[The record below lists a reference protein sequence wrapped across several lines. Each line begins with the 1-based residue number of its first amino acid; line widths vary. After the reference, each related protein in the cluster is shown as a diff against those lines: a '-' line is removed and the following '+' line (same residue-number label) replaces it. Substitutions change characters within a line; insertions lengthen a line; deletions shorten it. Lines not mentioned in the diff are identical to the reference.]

1 MQETEKKVSENFL
14 HNYITKVNSIRNKM
28 TFETFENHK
37 PYSFDYH
44 LKSEFNTLLEELK
57 KELEPNNLTLSPM
70 ISNKIPIF
78 LPKETKRIAFFEYES
93 KSVREVKTEDLE
105 DILTKLANK
114 NIEKKDN
121 RKTMV
126 EEDLISFAQ
135 YHAKHQFEAYRTDI
149 KTKTIQFNAY
159 DANDTLLLGKS
170 FVRGGLVFDMD
181 PKDFC
186 EQIEISYPRHRKKRS
201 DNKNDYLPLKLI
213 KMRGI
218 HLKKEAQN

>member
-1 MQETEKKVSENFL
+1 M
-14 HNYITKVNSIRNKM
+14 
-28 TFETFENHK
+28 
-37 PYSFDYH
+37 
-44 LKSEFNTLLEELK
+44 EELK
-57 KELEPNNLTLSPM
+57 KELEPNQLTLPPM

-78 LPKETKRIAFFEYES
+78 LPKETKRIAFFKYDS

-105 DILTKLANK
+105 AILTKLAKK
-114 NIEKKDN
+114 NIEEKEN
-121 RKTMV
+121 RKTMI
-126 EEDLISFAQ
+126 EADLKSFAQ

-159 DANDTLLLGKS
+159 NDKDNLLLEKS

-181 PKDFC
+181 PKDFF

-201 DNKNDYLPLKLI
+201 DNKNDYLPLELI

-218 HLKKEAQN
+218 HLKKETQN